1 MFLITLFLTFNLLS
15 INISCLPKSDSEE
28 DVLKIQQVFNGINE
42 ENAPKA
48 LKDIINERDDKYL
61 FYT

>member
-61 FYT
+61 F